1 MHIMT
6 RTSISRRPIGHMVLL
21 MLLACGPVSVS
32 SKDAA
37 RQLQTQALGK
47 WIPDAP
53 LQAATRGAIF
63 ADGPRAEDGQCQYE
77 VCGFDEFA
85 ETAPTTR
92 DIGTCLQRPISE
104 GGQGSEVQRAM
115 MQVYSNVKEGGITVG
130 HSGVAAANG
139 ASANELETALL
150 DAINA
155 AKAGA
160 SVSNSEGL
168 YYCLQDA
175 ETGADAFY
183 WVLNCNV
190 LREQQTPDF
199 ALCNGLTP
207 TEKHINGNL
216 DAVAFVVD
224 ETLFGDDTWRRFVF
238 NDQVAT
244 LTESQPIDGGRFK
257 CSERPWFKTNL
268 CSDPMAV
275 TCPTGF
281 EATTG
286 RGAFQTYGDVDV
298 VVVAQGVR
306 EWQLEAC
313 MVEPRNTDDGGLSV
327 VAIIIIIVAAL
338 LLVVLLLVIAF
349 LVHRLRKLEA
359 HTEELEARGEV
370 VPPISARLMMSS
382 IIRSPSEVVEK
393 ARKES
398 QVGGSA
404 KADDESAEAQT
415 SDEEESS

>member
-1 MHIMT
+1 
-6 RTSISRRPIGHMVLL
+6 
-21 MLLACGPVSVS
+21 
-32 SKDAA
+32 
-37 RQLQTQALGK
+37 
-47 WIPDAP
+47 
-53 LQAATRGAIF
+53 
-63 ADGPRAEDGQCQYE
+63 
-77 VCGFDEFA
+77 VCGFDEFD
-85 ETAPTTR
+85 ETTTTTR

-104 GGQGSEVQRAM
+104 GGQGTEVQRAM
-115 MQVYSNVKEGGITVG
+115 MQVYSNVKEAGITVG
-130 HSGVAAANG
+130 HSGVAMG
-139 ASANELETALL
+139 RPDTSELEKALL

-160 SVSNSEGL
+160 TVPNSEGL

-183 WVLNCNV
+183 WVLNCAV
-190 LREQQTPDF
+190 LREAQTRDF

-207 TEKHINGNL
+207 VEKTISGDL
-216 DAVAFVVD
+216 DSVAFVVD
-224 ETLFGDDTWRRFVF
+224 KTLFGDDTWRRFVF
-238 NDQVAT
+238 NDDIAA
-244 LTESQPIDGGRFK
+244 LTEDQPIDGGGYK

-286 RGAFQTYGDVDV
+286 RGAFQTYGNVNE

-306 EWQLEAC
+306 EWQLKPC
-313 MVEPRNTDDGGLSV
+313 MAEPRNTDDGGISM

-349 LVHRLRKLEA
+349 LVYRLRKLEA

-382 IIRSPSEVVEK
+382 IVRSPSEVVEK
-393 ARKES
+393 ARMES

-404 KADDESAEAQT
+404 KAEDKSAEAQT
-415 SDEEESS
+415 SDEEEAS

>member
-1 MHIMT
+1 MHIMN
-6 RTSISRRPIGHMVLL
+6 RSSISRRPIGHMVLL
-21 MLLACGPVSVS
+21 MLLACGPVSVL

-37 RQLQTQALGK
+37 RKLQYQPLGK
-47 WIPDAP
+47 YIPDASQ
-53 LQAATRGAIF
+53 QATTRGAIF
-63 ADGPRAEDGQCQYE
+63 ADGPGAEDGQCQYE
-77 VCGFDEFA
+77 VCGFDEFTK
-85 ETAPTTR
+85 TAPTTR
-92 DIGTCLQRPISE
+92 DIATCLQRPISE
-104 GGQGSEVQRAM
+104 GGQGSEVERAM
-115 MQVYSNVKEGGITVG
+115 LQVYSSVKEGGITVG
-130 HSGVAAANG
+130 HSGVAAANS

-160 SVSNSEGL
+160 TVSNSEGL

-244 LTESQPIDGGRFK
+244 LTESQPIDGGGFK

-286 RGAFQTYGDVDV
+286 RGAFQTYGDADV

-313 MVEPRNTDDGGLSV
+313 MVEPRNTDGGGLSV

-338 LLVVLLLVIAF
+338 LLVVLLLVIAL
-349 LVHRLRKLEA
+349 LVYRLRKLEA
-359 HTEELEARGEV
+359 HTEELEARGEL
-370 VPPISARLMMSS
+370 VPPISTILMMSS
-382 IIRSPSEVVEK
+382 IVRSPSEVVEK
-393 ARKES
+393 ARKNS

-415 SDEEESS
+415 SDEEEA